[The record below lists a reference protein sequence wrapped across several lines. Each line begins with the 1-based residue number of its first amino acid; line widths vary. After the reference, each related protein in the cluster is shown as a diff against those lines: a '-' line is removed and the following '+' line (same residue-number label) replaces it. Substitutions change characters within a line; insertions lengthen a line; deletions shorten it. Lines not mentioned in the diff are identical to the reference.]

1 MSLHVFEKQHLLPE
15 KMFHLVLP
23 QISGEI
29 TVILSVIFL
38 STPSQTQEK
47 NLFVYTT
54 FSMVKSGYHFL

>member
-1 MSLHVFEKQHLLPE
+1 
-15 KMFHLVLP
+15 MFHLVFP